1 MVVNVQAYLG
11 FDVHHGY
18 TWVPVF
24 LYMCYTPSIT
34 YTWLNTFGAVL
45 LWYSQQL
52 AQGHHAVEIWLQ
64 PASYSYVCDREAS
77 CQLRDCKGDGRDYAE
92 ERDGL
97 RGDRGGW
104 TCMTL

>member
-1 MVVNVQAYLG
+1 MVVSVQAYLG

-45 LWYSQQL
+45 LWNIVSTWHKAIMQWSKLSSVTIANLL
-52 AQGHHAVEIWLQ
+52 ATATFVT
-64 PASYSYVCDREAS
+64 
-77 CQLRDCKGDGRDYAE
+77 GR
-92 ERDGL
+92 L
-97 RGDRGGW
+97 
-104 TCMTL
+104 